1 MHPSGHRDKNKL
13 TTGEHPLIDL
23 VEPPPPN
30 HLDTRDPLGLRL
42 RRKGRPVVV
51 SYHSRIR
58 NGPAGNLLGNELRQL
73 PLVVKQTQ

>member
-42 RRKGRPVVV
+42 RRKG
-51 SYHSRIR
+51 
-58 NGPAGNLLGNELRQL
+58 LRS
-73 PLVVKQTQ
+73 

>member
-1 MHPSGHRDKNKL
+1 MHPSGHRDQNKL

-30 HLDTRDPLGLRL
+30 NLETRDPQAFACVASE
-42 RRKGRPVVV
+42 VVV
-51 SYHSRIR
+51 GYHSRIR